1 MMSLFAVSGMRRNDE
16 WNEEF
21 YFEMLLPL
29 GMIYL
34 YGPNREGQ
42 NAPNGAYTITQSIS
56 CHFLPWQQDA
66 ENYQLQ
72 FFWNGI
78 VECGMGCVHYY
89 SRLS

>member
-1 MMSLFAVSGMRRNDE
+1 MFKLIDEDVSGMMSLFAVSGMRS
-16 WNEEF
+16 F
-21 YFEMLLPL
+21 
-29 GMIYL
+29 IL

-42 NAPNGAYTITQSIS
+42 NAPNGAYIITQSIS